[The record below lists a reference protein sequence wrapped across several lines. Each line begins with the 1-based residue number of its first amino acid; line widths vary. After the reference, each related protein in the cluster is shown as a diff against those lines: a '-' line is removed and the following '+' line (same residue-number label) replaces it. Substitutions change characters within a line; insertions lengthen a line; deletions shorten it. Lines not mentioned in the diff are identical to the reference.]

1 MRLITPLFIL
11 LFSFSVNSFAQ
22 ENKKLVLVMQNDIT
36 NALQTKNSS
45 NLTVDL
51 SNFSV
56 EEKTFF
62 VENSLIY
69 SQYLNVISP
78 LDNTS
83 NKYVI
88 NLFHTD
94 SYKYIG
100 RFFLSSNVDFIQTN
114 GKEVS
119 IYEFI
124 NLKK

>member
-45 NLTVDL
+45 NITVDL
-51 SNFSV
+51 SNFSS
-56 EEKTFF
+56 EEKAVFI
-62 VENSLIY
+62 ENSTVY
-69 SQYLNVISP
+69 SQYLKVIPP
-78 LDNTS
+78 LDNAS
-83 NKYVI
+83 NKFVI

-100 RFFLSSNVDFIQTN
+100 RFFLSSNVDFIQAN
-114 GKEVS
+114 GNEIS